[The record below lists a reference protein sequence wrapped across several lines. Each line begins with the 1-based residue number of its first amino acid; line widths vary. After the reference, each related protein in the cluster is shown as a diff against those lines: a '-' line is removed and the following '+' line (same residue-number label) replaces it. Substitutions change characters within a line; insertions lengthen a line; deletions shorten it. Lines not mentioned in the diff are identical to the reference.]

1 MAWSCKDF
9 LKKVKGCVVG
19 QITNEQHVLVRK
31 KLSIFTSEVSLIDK
45 RNSFTVMRLCI
56 RLQKLSVRTTGHN
69 DLSPILFLHV
79 FWGVFFYENMDTITA
94 PHPVSPEGVGLFS

>member
-79 FWGVFFYENMDTITA
+79 F
-94 PHPVSPEGVGLFS
+94 